1 MAKRVTKGKVPG
13 HYRWLHEKYPDVG
26 EAYERLG
33 KAVHAAGPLDDS
45 TRAVVKLGISI
56 GAGLEG
62 AVHSHARKALEAG
75 VSPKALLHVAVLAMP
90 TIGLPATVRALSW
103 VRDVTDK

>member
-1 MAKRVTKGKVPG
+1 MAKKEKLPG
-13 HYRWLHEKYPDVG
+13 PFGWLHEEYPEVA

-33 KAVHAAGPLDDS
+33 KEVHRAGPLDDH
-45 TRAVVKLGISI
+45 TRALVKIAISI

-75 VSPKALLHVAVLAMP
+75 VTEKELLHAAVLAMP
-90 TIGLPATVRALSW
+90 TIGLPGTVRALTW
-103 VRDVTDK
+103 VRDVTEKK